1 MSEKQKK
8 MLGRIIATLILFV
21 ILLVLE
27 KTGKFDDINKWIL
40 FVIYLVPY
48 IIIGYDI
55 VFKAFRNI
63 SHGQVFDE
71 NFLMMIATFGAFGV
85 GEYSEAVKRVLQLCC
100 FIRLVNYFRHMLL
113 VNQESQFQT

>member
-1 MSEKQKK
+1 MEHVMSEKQKK
-8 MLGRIIATLILFV
+8 MLGRIVATLILFV
-21 ILLVLE
+21 VLLILE
-27 KTGKFDDINKWIL
+27 KTGKFDDVNKWIL

-85 GEYSEAVKRVLQLCC
+85 GEYSEAVAVML
-100 FIRLVNYFRHMLL
+100 FRHMLL
-113 VNQESQFQT
+113 VNQENQFQT